1 MTMEPLLNYIHFTTG
16 VVDTPMMKD
25 DPAETSTEVA
35 RQILK
40 RKADPSEIA
49 NVVLFLLGDQAT
61 FVTGAVWN
69 VDGGFLC

>member
-1 MTMEPLLNYIHFTTG
+1 
-16 VVDTPMMKD
+16 MMKD